1 MFDNLK
7 VAFQDKSDL
16 DLNRSYFLFL
26 AISKPII
33 SKILISF
40 LKIAMSFRLPVSS
53 IIEATV
59 YKHFCG
65 GIDINKS
72 QKTIDNLW
80 KSKIGTILDYS
91 AEGKETEND
100 YNLVMHQ
107 VLESINKAKDT
118 NKIPFTVFKPTGLTK
133 FALLEK
139 MSLNSTLSSN
149 EKKEKKLFI
158 SRIETICKKASENKV
173 PVFIDAEESWIQDP
187 VDQIAFEMMLKFNK
201 NKAYIFN
208 TIQLYRT
215 DRYKYL
221 KQLIKAGKNKGI
233 YIGVKLVRGAYHE
246 QEIQRALEKNLTC
259 PVHTLKENTDKDYD
273 DALELCMK
281 NINLVSVCAGTHNEK
296 SSKKLISLIKNYNIR
311 KDDDRIF
318 FSQLLGMS
326 DNISY
331 NTSKAGFNVAKY
343 VPYGPVKDVIP
354 YLIRRA
360 EENKSIAGQMGRELQ
375 NIVTEKKRRKSIK
388 SKKYFN
394 H

>member
-65 GIDINKS
+65 GIDNNKS

>member
-221 KQLIKAGKNKGI
+221 KQLIKAGKNKSI

>member
-1 MFDNLK
+1 
-7 VAFQDKSDL
+7 
-16 DLNRSYFLFL
+16 
-26 AISKPII
+26 
-33 SKILISF
+33 
-40 LKIAMSFRLPVSS
+40 MSFRLPVSS

-91 AEGKETEND
+91 AEGKEIEND

>member
-53 IIEATV
+53 IVEATV

>member
-7 VAFQDKSDL
+7 VAFQDKSDF

-33 SKILISF
+33 SKLLISF
-40 LKIAMSFRLPVSS
+40 LKVAMTLRLPITS
-53 IIEATV
+53 IVKATV

-91 AEGKETEND
+91 AEGKETEDD
-100 YNLVMHQ
+100 YNIVMHQ

-118 NKIPFTVFKPTGLTK
+118 NKIPFTVFKPTGLTRLK
-133 FALLEK
+133 LLEK
-139 MSLNSTLSSN
+139 MSSNTTLSIR
-149 EKKEKKLFI
+149 EKQERKFFI
-158 SRIETICKKASENKV
+158 SRIEKICKNASENKV

-187 VDQIAFEMMLKFNK
+187 IDKIAFEMMLKFNK

-221 KQLIKAGKNKGI
+221 EQLIKAGRSKDI

-246 QEIQRALEKNLTC
+246 QEIHRALEKNLTC

-281 NINLVSVCAGTHNEK
+281 NIDLVSVCAGTHNEN
-296 SSKKLISLIKNYNIR
+296 SSKKLINLIENHNIR
-311 KDDDRIF
+311 KDDDRIY

-375 NIVTEKKRRKSIK
+375 NIVTEKRRRKFNK
-388 SKKYFN
+388 S
-394 H
+394 